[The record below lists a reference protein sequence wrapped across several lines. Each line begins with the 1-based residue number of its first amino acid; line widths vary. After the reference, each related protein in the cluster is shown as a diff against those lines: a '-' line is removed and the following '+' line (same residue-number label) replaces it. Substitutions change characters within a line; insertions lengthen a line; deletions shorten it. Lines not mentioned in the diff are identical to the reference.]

1 MVAMAKK
8 IYPFLPVSILI
19 KDRFESLSKIKNNV
33 SPILIMHGEMDTL
46 VPAHM
51 GKTLF
56 QEANNPKYSYFPS
69 SDDHMMKY
77 DIKLVSV
84 LRDFISAL

>member
-1 MVAMAKK
+1 
-8 IYPFLPVSILI
+8 
-19 KDRFESLSKIKNNV
+19 
-33 SPILIMHGEMDTL
+33 MHGEMDTL

-69 SDDHMMKY
+69 YDDHMMKY

-84 LRDFISAL
+84 LRDFINAL

>member
-1 MVAMAKK
+1 
-8 IYPFLPVSILI
+8 
-19 KDRFESLSKIKNNV
+19 
-33 SPILIMHGEMDTL
+33 MHGEMDTL

-51 GKTLF
+51 GKALF